1 LGKGV
6 VLLMSSVDIH
16 WVVGQGTNVGKTT
29 VAAALVR
36 ALSAL
41 GQRVVAFKPYSGGKL
56 IDVVDLMFERRD
68 MTPARLFGGDG
79 AKLIDASPLLSADDA
94 DLVQPIS
101 LFYYPE
107 FEQPIFA
114 RVGARTAGGARY
126 FKTPAGLALEARED
140 YRRLLELIGVDDS
153 LSFETRDLRFAATP
167 QLGQREVD
175 ACFRHLL
182 GKYDATTVVC
192 EGASAWLPYW
202 RKGLVINHVTY
213 VQRNELFFYERANVV
228 LPAEPQPSLVAL
240 APLFESL
247 GGRPCRRVP
256 LPFSLSRWRSEVA
269 DTAVR
274 NMLGPGFSIS

>member
-1 LGKGV
+1 L
-6 VLLMSSVDIH
+6 SVDIH

-36 ALSAL
+36 TLSAL
-41 GQRVVAFKPYSGGKL
+41 GLRVVPFKPYSGGKF
-56 IDVVDLMFERRD
+56 IEVVDLMFERRD
-68 MTPARLFGGDG
+68 MTTARLFGGDG
-79 AKLIDASPLLSADDA
+79 AKLIDASPLLSPDDA

-107 FEQPIFA
+107 FEQPILA
-114 RVGARTAGGARY
+114 RVGARMAGGARF

-140 YRRLLELIGVDDS
+140 YRRLLRLIGVDDS

-175 ACFRHLL
+175 ACFEHLL

-213 VQRNELFFYERANVV
+213 VQRNELFFYERADVV
-228 LPAEPQPSLVAL
+228 LPAEPQPSLVAV
-240 APLFESL
+240 AQLFESL
-247 GGRPCRRVP
+247 GEKRCRRVP

-269 DTAVR
+269 DAAVR
-274 NMLGPGFSIS
+274 NMLGPGFRLS